1 MMVGASSDQLF
12 KRFHCNERTQSVQ
25 FVVLHAQDEVDHDS
39 SQESD
44 SQNGGTK
51 AVIETA
57 LSTATDTLS
66 APVKCDDCINHGGH
80 CNDSE
85 EGCGDATDTI
95 TEVQQT
101 DGQTAQDNGKVQ
113 P

>member
-1 MMVGASSDQLF
+1 MSSQW
-12 KRFHCNERTQSVQ
+12 RTQSVQ
-25 FVVLHAQDEVDHDS
+25 FVVLHAQDEVDHDRG
-39 SQESD
+39 QESD

-66 APVKCDDCINHGGH
+66 APVKCDDCIDHSGH
-80 CNDSE
+80 CDNGE
-85 EGCGDATDTI
+85 EGRGDATDTV

-101 DGQTAQDNGKVQ
+101 DGQTAQDNGEVQ